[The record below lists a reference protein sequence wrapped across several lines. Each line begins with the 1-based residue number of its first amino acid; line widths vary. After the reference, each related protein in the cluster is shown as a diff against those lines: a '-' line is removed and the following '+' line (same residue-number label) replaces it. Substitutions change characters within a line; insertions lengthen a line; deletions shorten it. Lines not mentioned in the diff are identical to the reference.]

1 MQDIIIE
8 LQRATGVLVTGL
20 IAIGIALASLAYYA
34 EPAMKVSDLRAQENV
49 KW

>member
-8 LQRATGVLVTGL
+8 LQKAKLVFVVGV
-20 IAIGIALASLAYYA
+20 AALFFAFASLAFYA
-34 EPAMKVSDLRAQENV
+34 EPAMKVQDLRNQENV